1 MKPTESFRDFLM
13 GEVRYAQLTTA
24 FPDVAEELF
33 ELAEENAKSRYETY
47 KKFLPESP
55 EDTFLRVS
63 SSAVEGIFTL
73 QTFKSKL

>member
-1 MKPTESFRDFLM
+1 M

-47 KKFLPESP
+47 RSLAESP
-55 EDTFLRVS
+55 KT
-63 SSAVEGIFTL
+63 IF
-73 QTFKSKL
+73 